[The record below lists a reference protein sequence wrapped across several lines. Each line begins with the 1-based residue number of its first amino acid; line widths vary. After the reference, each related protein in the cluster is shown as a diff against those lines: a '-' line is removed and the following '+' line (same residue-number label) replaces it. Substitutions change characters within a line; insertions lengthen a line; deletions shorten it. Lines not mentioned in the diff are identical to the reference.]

1 MNINLKEYQRN
12 AVDDLICRNKKLLE
26 RNEKGKICVF
36 QAPTGA
42 GKTVMV
48 AKFIEELIKEIP
60 ETELCFIWVSPG
72 KGELH
77 IQSKN
82 SLDRIFN
89 GAPRVSLLE
98 NEFTGARERIVRN
111 EVVVVNW
118 EKIRSKDGK
127 TGEWRNL
134 LMKDGETL
142 NFRDILNKTREQRK
156 IILIIDESQVGFN
169 AERASEVREL
179 IDADLTL
186 EMSAT
191 PVLTAKTDEII
202 KVGSNDV
209 IDQGMIKKEIIINDG
224 IDDIKA
230 INSQELVLEASYE
243 RRLELQKLY
252 KQEGANINPLV
263 LIQIPTAE
271 AGEDKIRAVKS
282 FFDKKNITEK
292 NNKLRFWLNETE
304 QSLKNRDEIAE
315 DNSEIEFLVFK
326 QAIDTGW
333 DCPRAHI
340 LIKFRET
347 RSETFEIQTV
357 GRILRM
363 PEQKHY
369 FNEKLN
375 TGYIFTNIENIIVH
389 KEDYNPNIIKTL
401 KAVRKDLYKN
411 INLESYYKKRA
422 DYGDITSSFNNAL
435 KTVFCREFGIDEKM
449 EYLMSAKNEKIL
461 EKKGLILNLKKYE
474 QELIADAKI
483 DAKRFDE
490 LEGKID
496 IEKRINLEMAGN
508 DIQAKFEQIIKN
520 NLGSFKNVKRSV
532 PAVKTAI
539 YLWFQKY
546 LGSENWQEQVIMIQ
560 KIFLNSNNIKTFETA
575 LSKTIE
581 EYRNVKDEE
590 VRQRVEASE
599 LFYNFNLESTE
610 FHNPYT
616 EEEVKYKKYV
626 YNPCYLNIERTKPEK
641 EFEKYLE
648 ENSDKIVWWWKNGE
662 NKQTYF
668 GVKYEY
674 ANQLRTFY
682 PDYLVQFEN
691 GKIGI
696 FETKDEHDQDGKT
709 LTKAKAEKL
718 QEYINKQ
725 KNTKIFGGIVIKKYN
740 GWKINYNKKY
750 DWGKCEEN
758 NWSEWSDL
766 EI

>member
-1 MNINLKEYQRN
+1 MNISLKEYQRN
-12 AVDDLICRNKKLLE
+12 AVDDLIYRNKKLLE
-26 RNEKGKICVF
+26 KNEKGKICVF

-48 AKFIEELIKEIP
+48 AKFIEEFIKEIP
-60 ETELCFIWVSPG
+60 EIDLCFIWVSPG

-82 SLDRIFN
+82 SLDKIFG

-98 NEFTGARERIVRN
+98 NEFTGSRERIVRN

-127 TGEWRNL
+127 TGEWKNL
-134 LMKDGETL
+134 LMKDGEKL
-142 NFRDILNKTREQRK
+142 NFRDILDKTREQRK

-169 AERASEVREL
+169 AERSSEVREL

-191 PVLTAKTDEII
+191 PVLTSKTDEII
-202 KVGSNDV
+202 KVGSNEV
-209 IDQGMIKKEIIINDG
+209 IDQGMIKKEIVINDG

-230 INSQELVLEASYE
+230 RDSQDLVLEASYQK
-243 RRLELQKLY
+243 RIELQKLY
-252 KQEGANINPLV
+252 KKEGSNINPLV
-263 LIQIPTAE
+263 LIQIPTSE
-271 AGEDKIRAVKS
+271 AGEDKIRAIKS

-315 DNSEIEFLVFK
+315 SDSEIEFLVFK

-375 TGYIFTNIENIIVH
+375 TGYIFTNIESIIVK

-401 KAVRKDLYKN
+401 KSVRKDIYKN
-411 INLESYYKKRA
+411 INLKSYYKKRA
-422 DYGDITSSFNNAL
+422 DYGDITSSFNDVL
-435 KTVFCREFGIDEKM
+435 KTVFCRELGLNEKK
-449 EYLMSAKNEKIL
+449 EYLMSNANEKIL
-461 EKKGLILNLKKYE
+461 EKKGLIVDLKKYE
-474 QELIADAKI
+474 QELILDAKI
-483 DAKRFDE
+483 DVKDFDE

-496 IEKRINLEMAGN
+496 SGNRMSLEMAGN
-508 DIQAKFEQIIKN
+508 DIQAKFEQIIKH
-520 NLGSFKNVKRSV
+520 NLGSFKNIKRSV

-546 LGSENWQEQVIMIQ
+546 LGSENWREQMVLIQ
-560 KIFLNSNNIKTFETA
+560 KIFLNSNNLKTFEKV
-575 LSKTIE
+575 LSQSIE
-581 EYRNVKDEE
+581 EYRDVKDKE
-590 VRQRVEASE
+590 VKKRVEESE
-599 LFYNFNLESTE
+599 LIYNFYLEVTQ

-616 EEEVKYKKYV
+616 EEKIKHEKYI
-626 YNPCYLNIERTKPEK
+626 YNPCYLGIERTAPEK

-648 ENSDKIVWWWKNGE
+648 ENPDKITWWWKNGE

-668 GVKYEY
+668 GIKYEY
-674 ANQLRTFY
+674 AKQIRTFY

-691 GKIGI
+691 GQLGI
-696 FETKDEHDQDGKT
+696 FETKHEGDQDGKT
-709 LTKAKAEKL
+709 LTKVKAEKL
-718 QEYINKQ
+718 QEYIKKQ
-725 KNTKIFGGIVIKKYN
+725 KNPQLFGGIVIKKSN
-740 GWKINYNKKY
+740 EWKINCEKKY
-750 DWGKCEEN
+750 NWEKCEKSD
-758 NWSEWSDL
+758 WSEWKEL
-766 EI
+766 KF